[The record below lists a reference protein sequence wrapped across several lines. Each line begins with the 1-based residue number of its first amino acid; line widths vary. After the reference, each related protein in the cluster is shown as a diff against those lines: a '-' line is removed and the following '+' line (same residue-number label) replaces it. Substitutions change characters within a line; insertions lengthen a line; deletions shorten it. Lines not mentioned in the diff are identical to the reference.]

1 MLGWTTLDV
10 KNIHLVVHHKDKLFK
25 VWDYPR
31 NFGNAAKEG
40 WKRKT
45 HWAVYFFYKFKF
57 LVSCTRT
64 CHDPIGHTRHKS
76 NSQSLPPVPMAPR
89 ACRRW
94 ETRHKQR
101 WQEQLPRRTSIRDW
115 FSQAK
120 RSASNALN
128 WGAPRKQRET
138 RRRRRWNIWLVIM
151 AIFHLWNERLIFTS
165 EDVPA
170 AEEIF
175 ASAAE
180 LYSVNSSLSSFL
192 WNYGM
197 AVTFCV

>member
-1 MLGWTTLDV
+1 MQ
-10 KNIHLVVHHKDKLFK
+10 
-25 VWDYPR
+25 P
-31 NFGNAAKEG
+31 
-40 WKRKT
+40 KRAERGK
-45 HWAVYFFYKFKF
+45 
-57 LVSCTRT
+57 
-64 CHDPIGHTRHKS
+64 PIGRCTFFTNS
-76 NSQSLPPVPMAPR
+76 NSWYPVPEHAIILSAIPDIQAIVNR
-89 ACRRW
+89 YHQYQWHHGACRRW
-94 ETRHKQR
+94 ENRHKQR
-101 WQEQLPRRTSIRDW
+101 WQEHLPRRTSIRDW
-115 FSQAK
+115 FSQAN

-128 WGAPRKQRET
+128 WGAARKQRET

-192 WNYGM
+192 WNYGI